1 VGHCDPSAFT
11 SSFAAIQS
19 KKISTGSG
27 EQVDQKFYIKHPI
40 ATGQGLICAAATTK
54 GCSHSKEVYK
64 LLKEWCLVPNTGL
77 LTL

>member
-40 ATGQGLICAAATTK
+40 ATGQGLICANRTGSYMCCCYNK
-54 GCSHSKEVYK
+54 G
-64 LLKEWCLVPNTGL
+64 L
-77 LTL
+77 